1 MTVVLLFVI
10 RISTVSSV
18 PVHAAM
24 NDLPCLGRRD
34 GETDLPPLVGAQGG
48 LFLGS
53 GHNAQRR
60 LAGNCDRCLGGGL
73 PFRLCCG
80 APRIPHVSPMTAKIG
95 IVCRQVAAAPSIALG
110 AGEQCPVCATRCP
123 WAFGARVSTVGLGVH
138 FLAYA

>member
-1 MTVVLLFVI
+1 MVVVLLFVI

-60 LAGNCDRCLGGGL
+60 LAGNCDRCLEAACPSDFVAGL
-73 PFRLCCG
+73 RES
-80 APRIPHVSPMTAKIG
+80 RT
-95 IVCRQVAAAPSIALG
+95 
-110 AGEQCPVCATRCP
+110 
-123 WAFGARVSTVGLGVH
+123 
-138 FLAYA
+138 